1 MKPAD
6 YQIDASGFMFER
18 NASMMFAKVGTG
30 KTLTYL
36 LTIQDL
42 IEAGVIR
49 RALVVPPLRVAKF
62 VWRQELAKWQI
73 PLTMSLCT
81 GEMTKNQ
88 QRAAIE
94 ADTDILV
101 ANYDIM
107 EKLLEDDTHRCDGL
121 VFDELSKLR
130 NPTGKRQKAARRGKF
145 IWRSGGTGTPAPNGL
160 GSIYGMAHAVG
171 LGHLVGRNHDVWRRR
186 FFYPTDYEQR
196 NWAPFPDTEEKLAA
210 LIKPHT
216 YVLEDDAVEL
226 PPVVR
231 PPMDIE
237 LPRSLRRTY
246 DEMRATSLLSDEEL
260 VIAGSAAVLR
270 MKLRQITSGF
280 AYRSDGT
287 SASFDPY
294 RLEILADIVE
304 EMQGRPI
311 IIAYEFREQLAMMQ
325 KKWGVQFRYIGGG
338 STDDEKTIDD
348 WNAGRLPVLGLH
360 PAAIGHGANLQ
371 FGGNAIA
378 WWQVPDDLELYDQT
392 IGRLVRR
399 GQAGAVVY
407 SYEPTALDTVDVA
420 VRARAVDKTRVQD
433 GLWAALRR

>member
-6 YQIDASGFMFER
+6 FQYDASGFMFER
-18 NASMMFAKVGTG
+18 NSSMMFAKVGSG

-36 LTIQDL
+36 LTLQDL
-42 IEAGVIR
+42 IEGGVIR
-49 RALVVPPLRVAKF
+49 RAMIVPPLRVAKT
-62 VWRQELAKWQI
+62 VWTQEARKWDI
-73 PLTMSLCT
+73 PLSFSLCT
-81 GEMTKNQ
+81 GEMSKSAQ
-88 QRAAIE
+88 AGAIA
-94 ADTDILV
+94 ADTDCLI

-107 EKLLEDDTHRCDGL
+107 EKILEDDAHGCDGL

-171 LGHLVGRNHDVWRRR
+171 LGHLVGRNHDKWQRQY
-186 FFYPTDYEQR
+186 FYPTDYEQR
-196 NWAPFPDTEEKLAA
+196 SWAPFPDTEEKLAA
-210 LIKPHT
+210 LIKPYT
-216 YVLEDDAVEL
+216 YVLANDAVKM

-246 DEMRATSLLSDEEL
+246 DEMRGTSLLSDEEL

-270 MKLRQITSGF
+270 NKLRQIASGF

-287 SASFDPY
+287 AAAFDPY

-304 EMQGRPI
+304 EMQGEPI
-311 IIAYEFREQLAMMQ
+311 IIVYEFREQLAMMQ
-325 KKWGVQFRYIGGG
+325 RKWPGLRYLGGG
-338 STDDEKTIDD
+338 SADDDRTIDD
-348 WNAGRLPVLGLH
+348 WNAGRVPVLGLH
-360 PAAIGHGANLQ
+360 PQSAGHGLNIQ
-371 FGGNAIA
+371 FGGNTLA
-378 WWQVPDDLELYDQT
+378 WWQLPDDLELYDQT
-392 IGRLVRR
+392 IGRLVRT
-399 GQAGAVVY
+399 GQAGHSVY

-420 VRARAVDKTRVQD
+420 ARARAVDKTRVQD
-433 GLWAALRR
+433 GLWEALRR

>member
-1 MKPAD
+1 MKIAD
-6 YQIDASGFMFER
+6 YQLDASGFVYER
-18 NASMMFAKVGTG
+18 NASMIFARMGSG

-36 LTIQDL
+36 KTLQDL
-42 IEAGVIR
+42 IETGVIK
-49 RALVVPPLRVAKF
+49 RAMIVPPLRVAKH
-62 VWRQELAKWQI
+62 VWRQEAAKWNI
-73 PLTMSLCT
+73 PLSFSLCT

-94 ADTDILV
+94 ADTDCLI
-101 ANYDIM
+101 ANYDIL
-107 EKLLEDDTHRCDGL
+107 EKILEDDTHGCDGL

-171 LGHLVGRNHDVWRRR
+171 LGHLVGRNHDKWRRQY
-186 FFYPTDYEQR
+186 FYPTDYEQR
-196 NWAPFPDTEEKLAA
+196 NWAPFPDTEQKLAA
-210 LIKPHT
+210 LIKPYT
-216 YVLEDDAVEL
+216 YVLADNAVEL
-226 PPVVR
+226 PPIVR
-231 PPMDIE
+231 PTMDIE

-270 MKLRQITSGF
+270 NKLRQIASGF
-280 AYRSDGT
+280 VYRTDNT
-287 SASFDPY
+287 AASFDPF
-294 RLEILADIVE
+294 RLEFLVDIVE

-325 KKWGVQFRYIGGG
+325 RKWPGLRYIGGG
-338 STDDEKTIDD
+338 SRDDDKTIAD
-348 WNAGRLPVLGLH
+348 WNAGRVPVLGLH
-360 PAAIGHGANLQ
+360 PASAGHGLNLQ
-371 FGGNAIA
+371 AGGNTVA
-378 WWQVPDDLELYDQT
+378 WWQVPDDLELYDQL
-392 IGRLVRR
+392 IARLVRR
-399 GQAGAVVY
+399 GQAGAAVY

-420 VRARAVDKTRVQD
+420 VRARAIDKTRVQD